1 MEEDNSLEFDLY
13 ENVRQ
18 NLTQVL
24 VRSGRE
30 LIVAERIALYVVQ
43 GVRDVPKLISSLS
56 RGNRPDAEVLLA
68 LMNLLED
75 ASALNKAKEL
85 VLGLDNQKKL
95 H

>member
-13 ENVRQ
+13 ESVRQ

-30 LIVAERIALYVVQ
+30 LIEAERISLYVVQ
-43 GVRDVPKLISSLS
+43 GIRDVPKLISALA

-75 ASALNKAKEL
+75 ASALHKAKDI
-85 VLGLDNQKKL
+85 VLGLENKNV

>member
-13 ENVRQ
+13 ENLRQ

-30 LIVAERIALYVVQ
+30 LIEAERIALYVVQ
-43 GVRDVPKLISSLS
+43 GIRDVPKLIASLS

-75 ASALNKAKEL
+75 ASALHKAKDL
-85 VLGLDNQKKL
+85 VLGLDEKKSL

>member
-30 LIVAERIALYVVQ
+30 LIEAERIALYVVQ
-43 GVRDVPKLISSLS
+43 GIRDVPKLISLLA

-85 VLGLDNQKKL
+85 VLGLGDQKTL